1 MNGLLTA
8 QIDSF
13 PGKSAKDFMN
23 IQSRWNDQISELRS
37 LLNRVEQ
44 ANLDS
49 MEKQVVH
56 QNPARRIVEK
66 TPESLLDVS
75 TTSVSSLVQEM
86 KQRFDKLG
94 LEAQNLNEQYESYKV
109 GNY

>member
-1 MNGLLTA
+1 
-8 QIDSF
+8 
-13 PGKSAKDFMN
+13 MN
-23 IQSRWNDQISELRS
+23 IQNRWNNQISELRS

-49 MEKQVVH
+49 IEKQVTH
-56 QNPARRIVEK
+56 SETKTKRKIVENS
-66 TPESLLDVS
+66 PESLLDVS

>member
-1 MNGLLTA
+1 
-8 QIDSF
+8 
-13 PGKSAKDFMN
+13 MN
-23 IQSRWNDQISELRS
+23 IQTRWSDQVSELRS

-49 MEKQVVH
+49 MDKQIVH
-56 QNPARRIVEK
+56 KNPARRVIERS
-66 TPESLLDVS
+66 PESLLDMS

-94 LEAQNLNEQYESYKV
+94 MEATNLNEQYESYKV

>member
-1 MNGLLTA
+1 
-8 QIDSF
+8 
-13 PGKSAKDFMN
+13 MN
-23 IQSRWNDQISELRS
+23 IQTRWSDQVSELRS

-49 MEKQVVH
+49 MDKQIVH
-56 QNPARRIVEK
+56 KNPARRVIERS
-66 TPESLLDVS
+66 PESLLDMS

-94 LEAQNLNEQYESYKV
+94 MEASNLNEQYESYKI

>member
-1 MNGLLTA
+1 
-8 QIDSF
+8 
-13 PGKSAKDFMN
+13 MN
-23 IQSRWNDQISELRS
+23 IQTRWSDQVSELRS

-49 MEKQVVH
+49 MDKQIVH
-56 QNPARRIVEK
+56 KNPARRVVERS
-66 TPESLLDVS
+66 PESLLDMS

-94 LEAQNLNEQYESYKV
+94 MEASNLNEQYESYKV